1 MNLICDQYKLTKSIG
16 CSSVDI
22 TRAEALGVPTEAAAR
37 DLEKIYHVWFQQLKV
52 N

>member
-1 MNLICDQYKLTKSIG
+1 MTSTSLLNRLG

-37 DLEKIYHVWFQQLKV
+37 EDLSCLDSAIKSEL
-52 N
+52 